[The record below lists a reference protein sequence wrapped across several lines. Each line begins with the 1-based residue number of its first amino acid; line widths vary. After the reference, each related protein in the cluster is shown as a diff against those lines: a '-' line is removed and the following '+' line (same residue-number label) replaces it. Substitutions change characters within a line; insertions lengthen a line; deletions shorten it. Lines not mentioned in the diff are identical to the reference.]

1 MKKFNLKFVNNKDFQ
16 KTEMMHSIIMGL
28 KKSKSDVLISYSD
41 IYFNK
46 KVLFNL
52 VKNIDKKNI
61 MLPVLNN
68 WKKIWNI
75 RKKNPKIDGET
86 LFIKKNYLLE
96 IAKKN

>member
-1 MKKFNLKFVNNKDFQ
+1 
-16 KTEMMHSIIMGL
+16 MHSIIMGL

-75 RKKNPKIDGET
+75 RKKKS
-86 LFIKKNYLLE
+86 KN
-96 IAKKN
+96 

>member
-1 MKKFNLKFVNNKDFQ
+1 
-16 KTEMMHSIIMGL
+16 
-28 KKSKSDVLISYSD
+28 
-41 IYFNK
+41 
-46 KVLFNL
+46 
-52 VKNIDKKNI
+52 

-96 IAKKN
+96 IGKKLKILKKLNINTWDLFISQKIYQ